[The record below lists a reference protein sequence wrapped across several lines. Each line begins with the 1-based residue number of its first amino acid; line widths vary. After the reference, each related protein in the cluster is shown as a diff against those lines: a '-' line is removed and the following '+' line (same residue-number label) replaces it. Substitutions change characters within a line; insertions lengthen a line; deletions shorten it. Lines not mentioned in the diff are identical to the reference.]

1 MQYQQGILST
11 KMNKKIRW
19 ILLTLL
25 VYFFV
30 MTAGRLFLLFTSG
43 YLHGINKNIFNALWL
58 GTRYD
63 LRELGIL
70 TVLMLFIP
78 LIPFLD
84 PFKTS
89 SAKKFWIGLL
99 SLLSVLVVFMYVI
112 DALHFDYLA
121 QRLNASIMNFI
132 PEGSTSALMVWQTY
146 PVIKILLL
154 ITLLSTVIIFFIKRV
169 LKITGRQTATVNKR
183 SNIVTHVILFLL
195 AALCVFGRIGQYP
208 LRWSDAFE
216 LGDSRLSQ
224 LALNPIQSFFSSM
237 SFRHVSYDENASRKY
252 YPMLA
257 SYLGA
262 DTTSARSLSFMR
274 TVAGTGTNKPN
285 VVLVICESFSAYKS
299 SMWGNP
305 LNTTPYFSSLCDN
318 GIFFERCFTP
328 HFGTARGVWATITG
342 IPDVLLDKTASRDP
356 LIVDQHTIMNDFAGY
371 EKDYFIGGSTS
382 WANIKGVLNNNID
395 GITIHEQDNYNAKK
409 VDVWGISDK
418 NLFLQ
423 ANEVLRNKTT
433 PFFTII
439 QTSDNHRPYTIPKED
454 RDAFKT
460 VHYPADS
467 LIRYGFQSNDELNAF
482 RYTDFCFRTFMETA
496 KKEKYFNNTIFI
508 FIGDHG
514 IRGNAGNM
522 FPKAWTDNALTC
534 FHVPLLFYA
543 PALLQHGRHSMIC
556 SQVDVLPTI
565 AGIAGISYTNATMGR
580 DLLHLKDTTSNV
592 AFCMDHDIRNI
603 SVVHGSYF
611 FQHQLMN
618 NQETLVSLND
628 NKPIPAE
635 QYKTISDEMRTLTMG
650 FFEISKYM
658 LFNNAKPTHK

>member
-1 MQYQQGILST
+1 
-11 KMNKKIRW
+11 MNKKIRW

-25 VYFFV
+25 TYFTV

-43 YLHGINKNIFNALWL
+43 YLHGISKNLFKALWL

-70 TVLMLFIP
+70 TVLMVVIP
-78 LIPFLD
+78 LVPFLD

-89 SAKKFWIGLL
+89 FAKKFWIC
-99 SLLSVLVVFMYVI
+99 LLSVLSVAVVFMYVI
-112 DALHFDYLA
+112 DAMHFDYLA
-121 QRLNASIMNFI
+121 QRLNASILNFI
-132 PEGSTSALMVWQTY
+132 PEGSTSSLMVWQTY

-154 ITLLSTVIIFFIKRV
+154 IALLSALIIFFIRKV
-169 LKITGRQTATVNKR
+169 FKIAGRETVTVNKR
-183 SNIVTHVILFLL
+183 SVTVTNVILFLL

-224 LALNPIQSFFSSM
+224 LALNPIQCFFSSM
-237 SFRHVSYDENASRKY
+237 SFRHVSYDEAASRKY
-252 YPMLA
+252 YPLMA
-257 SYLGA
+257 SYLGVDA
-262 DTTSARSLSFMR
+262 TSAGNLSFIR
-274 TVAGTGTNKPN
+274 KVAGKGTNKPN

-305 LNTTPYFSSLCDN
+305 LNTTPYFRSLCDS
-318 GIFFERCFTP
+318 GIFFDRCFTP
-328 HFGTARGVWATITG
+328 HFGTARGVWATMTG

-382 WANIKGVLNNNID
+382 WANIKGVLNNNIE
-395 GITIHEQDNYNAKK
+395 GITIHEQGNYNAEK

-423 ANEVLRNKTT
+423 ANEVLLRKTT

-454 RDAFKT
+454 KEAFKT

-467 LIRYGFQSNDELNAF
+467 LIKYGFQSNDELNAF
-482 RYTDFCFRTFMETA
+482 RYTDFCFQTFMETA
-496 KKEKYFNNTIFI
+496 KKEKYFNNTIFV

-522 FPKAWTDNALTC
+522 FPKAWTNNALTC
-534 FHVPLLFYA
+534 FHVPLLFYS
-543 PALLQHGRHSMIC
+543 PALLQHARHTMIC

-580 DLLHLKDTTSNV
+580 DLLHLNDTTSNT
-592 AFCMDHDIRNI
+592 AFLIDHDIRNI
-603 SVVHGSYF
+603 AVVHGAYM

-618 NQETLVSLND
+618 NQEALVSIND
-628 NKPIPAE
+628 NEPI
-635 QYKTISDEMRTLTMG
+635 QKGKYNSISDEMRTLTIG

-658 LFNNAKPTHK
+658 LFNNAKPAHK